1 MLTNIQIETIVEG
14 IKNQYAVG
22 EQLSQAID
30 QIAAQATAANML
42 AEQNLRLQLENDRMR
57 TKLFSLGITQF

>member
-1 MLTNIQIETIVEG
+1 MLTNIQIEMIVEG

-22 EQLSQAID
+22 EALGQAID
-30 QIAAQATAANML
+30 QIAAQATATNML

>member
-22 EQLSQAID
+22 EPLSQAID

-42 AEQNLRLQLENDRMR
+42 AEQNLRLQLENDRLR